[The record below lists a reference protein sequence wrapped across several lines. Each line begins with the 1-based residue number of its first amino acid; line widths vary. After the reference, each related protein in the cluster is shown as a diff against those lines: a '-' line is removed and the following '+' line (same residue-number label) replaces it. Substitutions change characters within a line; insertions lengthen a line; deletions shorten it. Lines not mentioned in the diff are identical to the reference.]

1 MPVYSQNLHRMMT
14 FRLYASGILCFL
26 LFFAGSSY
34 AQSGVNIQTGIA
46 NTFVGSED
54 CRSTASVGLNVFAD
68 DKSLL
73 FIPGIHYVKMSLYPT
88 GQHELLSG
96 YRTDPAMHF
105 GKVQLFVGKRFLKN
119 KRFNCRVYG
128 GGYTQLLVKVDDNL
142 ENINEEHFPMGNFGL
157 EGGLGVRLYLLT
169 LDIKY
174 TYGLTKFHS
183 DAPER
188 LRSLGF
194 HAGLFF

>member
-1 MPVYSQNLHRMMT
+1 MPVYSQNLHHMMT
-14 FRLYASGILCFL
+14 FRLYASSILLGL
-26 LFFAGSSY
+26 LFLAVSGFG
-34 AQSGVNIQTGIA
+34 QSGVNIQTGIA

-54 CRSTASVGLNVFAD
+54 CRSTASIGLNVFAD

-73 FIPGIHYVKMSLYPT
+73 FIPGLHYVKMSLYPT
-88 GQHELLSG
+88 GQQELLSG
-96 YRTDPAMHF
+96 YKTDPAMHF
-105 GKVQLFVGKRFLKN
+105 GKVQLFVGKRFFSN

-128 GGYTQLLVKVDDNL
+128 GGYSHLLVKIDDNQD
-142 ENINEEHFPMGNFGL
+142 NINEEHFPMGNFGL

-174 TYGLTKFHS
+174 TYGLTKFNN
-183 DAPER
+183 DTPDR